1 MKEFLK
7 NYMVNGQVVEL
18 QPMEVVLTMG
28 IAFVFAVLLYMIY
41 KITYSGVMYSKRFN
55 ISILVITMV
64 TTMVMIVI
72 GSNLALSL
80 GMVGALSIVRFRTA
94 VKDPRDTAFIFW
106 GIVIGLCCGTGNY
119 VVAGI
124 GSLFIAIVLLIFKGT
139 YNDGQYLLV
148 IRGTR
153 ENEKDIYATVFK
165 HYKSSVMRT
174 KNTRED
180 SLEIIYEINMKNGM
194 EDGVTEDLYAIE
206 GVKIVNIIAK
216 NGEMI
221 G

>member
-18 QPMEVVLTMG
+18 QPIEVVLTMG

-153 ENEKDIYATVFK
+153 ENEKDIYTTVFK